1 MEGGVA
7 SGFKPVEVEK
17 VEPRLFVVK
26 GRRGVRVTQV
36 YLNSPVIS
44 PVSLLPIIKYIRK
57 AFGIEQ
63 LSVVTRSIIQVG
75 YLCVQKC
82 VADV

>member
-26 GRRGVRVTQV
+26 GRRAVRVTQV
-36 YLNSPVIS
+36 YHNS
-44 PVSLLPIIKYIRK
+44 PVSLLSMINDFERLL
-57 AFGIEQ
+57 A
-63 LSVVTRSIIQVG
+63 
-75 YLCVQKC
+75 
-82 VADV
+82 